1 MNLPGFFQNEP
12 NIHSVKYK
20 RSIDEQLVDKL
31 IYYIQS
37 ACKKSTKVIVEINSG
52 INSLA
57 AGVLFKKALGEKAIA
72 IIVDLDAAKTNNLA
86 NICQNLGFNTYIL
99 KRSTAY
105 QNELA
110 AYHLTKQEDIRR
122 FYKRF
127 INYHLLTAAD
137 HMKAELT
144 DTACKSDRLATL
156 RPEGFYGHFAPF
168 YCLYKTEVYDLA
180 KLLGISYEYSEE
192 DKYFT
197 KIDPILYLLEHQ
209 KTPEEISQEF
219 KIDLQW
225 LKKLKSH
232 IDKQS
237 FETPVSQFII

>member
-1 MNLPGFFQNEP
+1 MSLPFFQN
-12 NIHSVKYK
+12 NSDIFSVKYK
-20 RSIDEQLVDKL
+20 KSVDEQLVDKL

-37 ACKKSTKVIVEINSG
+37 ACKKSTKIIVEINSS

-72 IIVDLDAAKTNNLA
+72 IIVDLDTPKTDNLVS
-86 NICQNLGFNTYIL
+86 ICKDLGFNTYIL

-110 AYHLTKQEDIRR
+110 AYHLHKQEDIKN

-137 HMKAELT
+137 HMQAELV
-144 DTACKSDRLATL
+144 DIADKSDRLASL
-156 RPEGFYGHFAPF
+156 KPAGFYGHFVPF
-168 YCLYKTEVYDLA
+168 YSLYKTEVYDLA
-180 KLLGISYEYSEE
+180 KLLGISYGYSEE
-192 DKYFT
+192 YKYFT
-197 KIDPILYLLEHQ
+197 KIDPVLNLVENQ
-209 KTPEEISQEF
+209 KSPEDISQEF

-237 FETPVSQFII
+237 LETPISQFII